1 MVILGSSDT
10 GAVKYLSNLNRF
22 LKNKAWVLE
31 DNKKSLIKNIPY
43 LSLKDVKKAKKIK
56 LIITGSAI
64 GNSIDKKLISLG
76 RSRKI
81 FTISIIEHW
90 TNYYSR
96 FIYKKKIFLPDLIFV
111 NDLIAYNDAIK
122 AGIPK
127 KKLIVMGNIHFEN
140 LSKSNLKKNLSPWA
154 QKIKNQNKKIIF
166 FLSENILK
174 HQKYL
179 AKEYKTDE
187 FQTIK
192 NVITAMSKND
202 ILVIKCHPEEKIKK
216 FKHFAKKNIIIK
228 KKVNFSDIV
237 NLPDFIIGIKSI
249 ILLELS
255 LFRKDIISYRPL
267 SDNKFIGDKIKCTKL
282 VRRNL
287 KRILNKKFNDNI
299 IFKNYFNGSG
309 KKVKTFLEKKLI

>member
-216 FKHFAKKNIIIK
+216 FKHFAKK
-228 KKVNFSDIV
+228 
-237 NLPDFIIGIKSI
+237 
-249 ILLELS
+249 IL
-255 LFRKDIISYRPL
+255 
-267 SDNKFIGDKIKCTKL
+267 
-282 VRRNL
+282 
-287 KRILNKKFNDNI
+287 
-299 IFKNYFNGSG
+299 
-309 KKVKTFLEKKLI
+309 

>member
-10 GAVKYLSNLNRF
+10 GAVKYLLNLNKF
-22 LKNKAWVLE
+22 LKNKVWVLE
-31 DNKKSLIKNIPY
+31 DKKKLLIKNIPY
-43 LSLKDVKKAKKIK
+43 LSLRDAKKIKKIK

-76 RSRKI
+76 RKRKI

-96 FIYKKKIFLPDLIFV
+96 FVYKNKIFLPDLIFV
-111 NDLIAYNDAIK
+111 NDLIAYKDAIK

-127 KKLIVMGNIHFEN
+127 QKLLVMGNVHFES
-140 LSKSNLKKNLSPWA
+140 LSKFNLKKKLSPWA

-166 FLSENILK
+166 FLSEEILK

-179 AKEYKTDE
+179 IKEYKTDE

-192 NVITAMSKND
+192 NIITAMSEND
-202 ILVIKCHPEEKIKK
+202 ILVIKCHPEEKVKK
-216 FKHFAKKNIIIK
+216 FKRFANKNIIIK
-228 KKVNFSDIV
+228 NKVTFSDIV

-255 LFRKDIISYRPL
+255 IFRKDIISYRPL
-267 SDNKFIGDKIKCTKL
+267 SDSQYIGDKIKCTKL
-282 VRRNL
+282 VRSNL
-287 KRILNKKFNDNI
+287 KKILNKKFNDNI
-299 IFKNYFNGSG
+299 LFKNYFNGSA
-309 KKVKTFLEKKLI
+309 KKIKTYLEKKLI

>member
-140 LSKSNLKKNLSPWA
+140 LSKSNLM
-154 QKIKNQNKKIIF
+154 F
-166 FLSENILK
+166 
-174 HQKYL
+174 
-179 AKEYKTDE
+179 
-187 FQTIK
+187 
-192 NVITAMSKND
+192 
-202 ILVIKCHPEEKIKK
+202 
-216 FKHFAKKNIIIK
+216 
-228 KKVNFSDIV
+228 
-237 NLPDFIIGIKSI
+237 
-249 ILLELS
+249 
-255 LFRKDIISYRPL
+255 
-267 SDNKFIGDKIKCTKL
+267 
-282 VRRNL
+282 
-287 KRILNKKFNDNI
+287 
-299 IFKNYFNGSG
+299 
-309 KKVKTFLEKKLI
+309 

>member
-1 MVILGSSDT
+1 
-10 GAVKYLSNLNRF
+10 
-22 LKNKAWVLE
+22 
-31 DNKKSLIKNIPY
+31 
-43 LSLKDVKKAKKIK
+43 
-56 LIITGSAI
+56 
-64 GNSIDKKLISLG
+64 
-76 RSRKI
+76 
-81 FTISIIEHW
+81 
-90 TNYYSR
+90 
-96 FIYKKKIFLPDLIFV
+96 
-111 NDLIAYNDAIK
+111 
-122 AGIPK
+122 
-127 KKLIVMGNIHFEN
+127 MGT
-140 LSKSNLKKNLSPWA
+140 
-154 QKIKNQNKKIIF
+154 NQNKKIIF